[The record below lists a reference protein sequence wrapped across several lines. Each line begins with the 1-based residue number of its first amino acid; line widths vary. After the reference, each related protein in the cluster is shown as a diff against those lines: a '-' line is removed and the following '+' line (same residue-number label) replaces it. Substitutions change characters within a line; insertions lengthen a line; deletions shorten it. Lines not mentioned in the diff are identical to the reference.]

1 MGYLCHKIVVESFSV
16 VNDRVNVDLRIIEF
30 KVILFDHRVIEE
42 FKVIEFEHGVLIDFS
57 SILVDGSVQRMLC
70 DIDRR
75 YGNCGE
81 SSNCYLFEHFITV

>member
-1 MGYLCHKIVVESFSV
+1 MVESFSV
-16 VNDRVNVDLRIIEF
+16 VNDRVNVDLRIIEFNVIEF